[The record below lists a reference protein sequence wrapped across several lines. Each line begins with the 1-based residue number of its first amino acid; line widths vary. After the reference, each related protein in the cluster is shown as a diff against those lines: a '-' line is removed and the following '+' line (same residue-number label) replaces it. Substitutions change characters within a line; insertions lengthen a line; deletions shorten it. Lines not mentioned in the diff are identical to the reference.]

1 MRGYDYLAL
10 QNTCCIKGILAIFVL
25 MHHLYQYSGVFNNTY
40 LIVILQGLGYVSVAM
55 FFFLSRY
62 GLQISRRTKG
72 ISYVKS
78 ISKNRMLPLY
88 VQFVFLIVVYA
99 LLYLMIGKELTP
111 VLILQSLTWG
121 KTIIFG
127 GWYLQAIL
135 MLYILYYLVHGVLR
149 QHISDNWQ
157 KKTVFHVTMFVA
169 LVAYALLN
177 VGLGKAITYYQSIF
191 AFLLGILWC
200 DYRNVIDKILRKHW
214 IISLASV
221 LILFAVSFV
230 AGLFFKP
237 VTLIAA
243 PMFVIF
249 AIAVLIKLPVQCGVT
264 RWLGK
269 YYFEIYVMQGI
280 LLLLFHSNLIY
291 IENKWLYVLV
301 CTLTT
306 LLLAVAVQPVFRFIS
321 SVVKG
326 KRTH

>member
-1 MRGYDYLAL
+1 M
-10 QNTCCIKGILAIFVL
+10 
-25 MHHLYQYSGVFNNTY
+25 
-40 LIVILQGLGYVSVAM
+40 SVAM
-55 FFFLSRY
+55 FFFLSGC

-72 ISYVKS
+72 IAYANS
-78 ISKNRMLPLY
+78 IPRNRILPLY
-88 VQFVFLIVVYA
+88 AQSIFLIVVYV
-99 LLYLMIGKELTP
+99 LLYILIGKEFTP
-111 VLILQSLTWG
+111 ALILQSFTWG
-121 KTIIFG
+121 KTIIAN

-135 MLYILYYLVHGVLR
+135 VLYALYYLVCGVLGQYIAR
-149 QHISDNWQ
+149 QKD
-157 KKTVFHVTMFVA
+157 HVSHAIMFVA

-177 VGLGKAITYYQSIF
+177 AGLGKAITYYQSIF

-200 DYRNVIDKILRKHW
+200 DYRNIIDKILQKHW
-214 IISLASV
+214 IISLASA
-221 LILFAVSFV
+221 LILFAVLFV

-243 PMFVIF
+243 LTFVIF

-280 LLLLFHSNLIY
+280 PLLLFHSDLIY

-301 CTLTT
+301 CTLMT
-306 LLLAVAVQPVFRFIS
+306 LLLAVAIQPVFQFIS

-326 KRTH
+326 KRLERTH